1 MIKTLRLLTN
11 FISLALF
18 GTKHFRSDVRFFLKS
33 EFRKNAVSSLNG
45 HNSPISIQLPAGVL
59 FLFIFF
65 YWLFT
70 VCKLP
75 VLDNKIWSNNDY
87 QRMGCICDNHLS
99 LMGSLVFWLRIFER
113 WKKLRAV
120 TCVKVSAYTRLH
132 LKNVQIKCRLIAAY
146 HTETYLKHIMINI
159 KCIIKSSMWL
169 TGS

>member
-1 MIKTLRLLTN
+1 MPASYAKGIRLQRVNDITLKREGQMIKTLRLLTN

-33 EFRKNAVSSLNG
+33 EFRKNAVSSLNE
-45 HNSPISIQLPAGVL
+45 HNNPISIQLPAGVL

-75 VLDNKIWSNNDY
+75 VLDNKILSNSDY
-87 QRMGCICDNHLS
+87 QRMGCVCDNHLS
-99 LMGSLVFWLRIFER
+99 LMGSLVSWLRIFER

-120 TCVKVSAYTRLH
+120 TCVKVTAYKTSFE
-132 LKNVQIKCRLIAAY
+132 KCS
-146 HTETYLKHIMINI
+146 N
-159 KCIIKSSMWL
+159 
-169 TGS
+169 